1 MSEICPIPG
10 ADDYRLVFLRSGSLL
25 TFQDGLGLRLPR
37 LVISRRTRPVE
48 QLQRSIKET
57 WQLDAIVLELLREQE
72 SSKRLAIIEI
82 LASESCRNMTTA
94 SLDQVSEVDLNATER
109 RVIERIMAGLHESGR
124 PFARLGWMEDALEWL
139 RTEAPEETSPTLNIR
154 QFSAGGTFALIRF
167 AFHSGATFW
176 MKATGE
182 PNRHEFCVTRKL
194 AQVCPEFLP
203 PRIAERED
211 WNAWLMVDAGLPLD
225 TWRLSAVELA
235 LRSMSALQQMTIG
248 LTDEFIEQGA
258 SDQRIHVLREHLT
271 ELVEYIGET
280 MRRQTSTKVPQ
291 IEPDRL
297 SQLGGILRDACF
309 RLEDLEIPDTVIHN
323 DINPGNVLFNGAR
336 CVFTDW
342 CETGIGNPFFTLHH
356 LCRLRCDGRDRSI
369 SNSREI
375 YKKCWVRH
383 LTEKQ
388 IDLAVPLIPLLS
400 ILSYFYGRGTWLR
413 SPQRTDPHVE
423 SYARSLARHMDRAA
437 QDPELLEALCR

>member
-1 MSEICPIPG
+1 MSENCPILG
-10 ADDYRLVFLRSGSLL
+10 ADDYRLVFLRAGSLL
-25 TFQDGLGLRLPR
+25 TFQDGFGLRLPR
-37 LVISRRTRPVE
+37 LVISRGTRPVE
-48 QLQRSIKET
+48 ELQRSIKET
-57 WQLDAIVLELLREQE
+57 WQLDAIVLELLCEQNN
-72 SSKRLAIIEI
+72 SKRLAIVEI
-82 LASESCRNMTTA
+82 LASESCSNMTTA
-94 SLDQVSEVDLNATER
+94 RLDQVSEADLNATER
-109 RVIERIMAGLHESGR
+109 SVIERIMAGLHESGR
-124 PFARLGWMEDALEWL
+124 PFARLGWLEDALEWL
-139 RTEAPEETSPTLNIR
+139 RTEAPEETSSTLNIR
-154 QFSAGGTFALIRF
+154 QFNAGGTFALIRF
-167 AFHSGATFW
+167 DFHSGATFW

-182 PNRHEFCVTRKL
+182 PNLHEFCVTRKL

-203 PRIAERED
+203 RRIAERED
-211 WNAWLMVDAGLPLD
+211 WNAWLMEDAGTPLES
-225 TWRLSAVELA
+225 WRLPAVELA
-235 LRSMSALQQMTIG
+235 LRSMSRLQQMTID
-248 LTDEFIEQGA
+248 LTDEFIVQGA
-258 SDQRIHVLREHLT
+258 FDQRVHVLREHLT
-271 ELVEYIGET
+271 EVVEYIGEA
-280 MRRQTSTKVPQ
+280 MKRQTSTKAPQ

-309 RLEDLEIPDTVIHN
+309 RLEDLEIPNTVIHN

-375 YKKCWVRH
+375 YKQCWARH

-400 ILSYFYGRGTWLR
+400 ILSYFYGRGTWLH

-437 QDPELLEALCR
+437 QDQELLEALCR

>member
-1 MSEICPIPG
+1 MSENCPIPG
-10 ADDYRLVFLRSGSLL
+10 ADDYRLVFLRARSLL
-25 TFQDGLGLRLPR
+25 TFQDGFGLRLPR
-37 LVISRRTRPVE
+37 LVISRGTRPVE

-57 WQLDAIVLELLREQE
+57 WQLDAIILELLCEQNN
-72 SSKRLAIIEI
+72 SKRLAIVEI
-82 LASESCRNMTTA
+82 LASESCSNMSTA
-94 SLDQVSEVDLNATER
+94 SLDQVSKVDLNATER
-109 RVIERIMAGLHESGR
+109 SVIERIMVGLHGSGR
-124 PFARLGWMEDALEWL
+124 PFARLGWMEDALAWL
-139 RTEAPEETSPTLNIR
+139 RTEAPEEASSTLNIR
-154 QFSAGGTFALIRF
+154 QFNAGGTFALIRF
-167 AFHSGATFW
+167 DFHRGATFW

-182 PNRHEFCVTRKL
+182 PNRHEFYVTRKL

-211 WNAWLMVDAGLPLD
+211 WNAWLMKDAGIPLES
-225 TWRLSAVELA
+225 WRLSAVELA
-235 LRSMSALQQMTIG
+235 LHSMSTLQQSTIG
-248 LTDEFIEQGA
+248 QTDQLIAQGA
-258 SDQRIHVLREHLT
+258 FDQRVHVLREHLT
-271 ELVEYIGET
+271 ELVEYIRVA
-280 MRRQTSTKVPQ
+280 MRSQTSTKVPQ

-297 SQLGGILRDACF
+297 SQLEGILRDACF

-375 YKKCWVRH
+375 YEKCWVRH

-388 IDLAVPLIPLLS
+388 IDLALPLIPLLT
-400 ILSYFYGRGTWLR
+400 ILSYFYGRGTWLK
-413 SPQRTDPHVE
+413 SPQCTEPHFE